1 MRKNMSMGIMLV
13 LGIISL
19 GVASALASD
28 TISIPVN
35 CSDKLAFQRFTLET
49 AGLTSALKA
58 KNNEL
63 SALDGYGGIEHGYD
77 GIDFDKISKLEAERD
92 ELMSRLNVATQKSDI
107 LTFCKN

>member
-1 MRKNMSMGIMLV
+1 MRKNMSVGIIFV
-13 LGIISL
+13 LGLISI

-28 TISIPVN
+28 TNSIPVN
-35 CSDKLAFQRFTLET
+35 CTDKQAYQQFTLET
-49 AGLTSALKA
+49 AGLTSALIA

-77 GIDFDKISKLEAERD
+77 GIDFNKISELEAERD